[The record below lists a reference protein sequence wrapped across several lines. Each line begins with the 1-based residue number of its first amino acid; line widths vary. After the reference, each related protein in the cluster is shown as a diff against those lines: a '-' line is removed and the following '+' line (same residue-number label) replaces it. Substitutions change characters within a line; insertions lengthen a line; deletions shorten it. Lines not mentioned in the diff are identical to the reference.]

1 MTDLCDLEVN
11 GISFEGNVYK
21 RYRTMQSVLNISV
34 DTVLSPKMFFQISP
48 LINGAQRDPASYD
61 ESVQF

>member
-48 LINGAQRDPASYD
+48 LITAAQRDPASYD
-61 ESVQF
+61 ESVKF